1 MKRYLIPLGAF
12 LLGTSLIA
20 GAYFGIFTVLQGW
33 DYAYGQ
39 YSSNGRYVI
48 PIWIAFGVQAALY
61 SVLRFRLLAPTL
73 SSGHGA
79 AMLGTSG
86 GTSTTAMVACCLHH
100 VTNVLPVLG
109 LSAAT
114 AFLSRYQR
122 PFMLVGLAMN
132 IGGIL
137 FMLLVLYRARRR
149 LYPVLEVA

>member
-1 MKRYLIPLGAF
+1 
-12 LLGTSLIA
+12 
-20 GAYFGIFTVLQGW
+20 
-33 DYAYGQ
+33 
-39 YSSNGRYVI
+39 
-48 PIWIAFGVQAALY
+48 
-61 SVLRFRLLAPTL
+61 
-73 SSGHGA
+73 
-79 AMLGTSG
+79 MLGTSG